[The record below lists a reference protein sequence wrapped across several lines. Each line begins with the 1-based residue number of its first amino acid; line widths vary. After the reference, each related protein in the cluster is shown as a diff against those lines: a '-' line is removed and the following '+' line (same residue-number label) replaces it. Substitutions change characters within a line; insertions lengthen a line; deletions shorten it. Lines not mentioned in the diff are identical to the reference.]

1 MEEERQIKGY
11 DRTIKSSRLERTKES
26 EQDKQYV
33 LLDRNK
39 KKSNKEKSS
48 SYKKDYN
55 IPRDINTVYNSSS
68 DYATVDE
75 TMLETEYRFN
85 SNDNNKR
92 NGITFEDTKTLTV
105 GELIKKELGDK
116 KKERKDYKD
125 SKKKTCLYWN
135 DGKQK
140 TCQNGKR
147 SAD

>member
-11 DRTIKSSRLERTKES
+11 DRTIKSSRVERTKES

-92 NGITFEDTKTLTV
+92 NGITFE
-105 GELIKKELGDK
+105 
-116 KKERKDYKD
+116 
-125 SKKKTCLYWN
+125 
-135 DGKQK
+135 
-140 TCQNGKR
+140 
-147 SAD
+147 